1 MSLTNGTLKAGVI
14 GTGVMGRNHV
24 RIYSE
29 ISKVDLVGVTDV
41 NEAAAKEV
49 AETFG
54 TQALTLDELIDQ
66 ADLVSIAVP
75 TQFHYE
81 VAKKCI
87 ENKVHVLIE
96 KPFVDDL
103 DQGRE
108 LIELAN
114 EHGVI
119 MQVGHIE
126 RFNPAV
132 AALLEL
138 IGEMDVIAIEAHRLG
153 PPLARVIEDSVV
165 MDLMIH
171 DIDILLSLVDS
182 PIRKLSAMGARGVQ
196 HATAQLAFENGVI
209 GVLSASRLTQKK
221 VRTLNVTTR
230 ECQIEV
236 DYIDQTVRIHRQFH
250 PQYTDESGKM
260 RQRFESVT
268 ERPLVETGEPLKRE
282 LKAFIDAVTTGQ
294 QPLVTAEQALRAIEV
309 ARQIDALAAAS
320 EVKAEVLTE

>member
-1 MSLTNGTLKAGVI
+1 MSQTNGTLNAGVI

-29 ISKVDLVGVTDV
+29 LSKVHLVGVCDA
-41 NEAAAKEV
+41 NEAAAHDV

-54 TQALTLDELIDQ
+54 TTALSLDEIIEQ
-66 ADLVSIAVP
+66 ADLISIAVP

-81 VAKKCI
+81 VARKCI
-87 ENKVHVLIE
+87 ESGVHVLIE

-103 DQGRE
+103 AQGRE
-108 LIELAN
+108 LMELA
-114 EHGVI
+114 EEYGVI
-119 MQVGHIE
+119 IQVGHIE

-132 AALLEL
+132 GALLEL
-138 IGEMDVIAIEAHRLG
+138 ISDLDVIAIEAHRLG
-153 PPLARVIEDSVV
+153 PPLARQIEDSAV

-171 DIDILLSLVDS
+171 DIDILLTLVDS
-182 PIRKLSAMGARGVQ
+182 PIERISATGARGVQ
-196 HATAQLAFENGVI
+196 HATAQVAFENGVL
-209 GVLSASRLTQKK
+209 GVLTASRLTQKK
-221 VRTLNVTTR
+221 VRTLNVTAR

-282 LKAFIDAVTTGQ
+282 LSAFIDAVATGS
-294 QPLVTAEQALRAIEV
+294 QPLVTAAQALRAIEV
-309 ARQIDALAAAS
+309 AREIDGLASAS
-320 EVKAEVLTE
+320 EMKAKVLTE